1 MLLNR
6 ARTYFNKAIK
16 SRIGRE
22 TISSLI
28 LKLVSV
34 GLAFLSTAILAR
46 ILGPADYGIYSYV
59 IAIVTLLTVPS
70 EFGLPALI
78 IRETASGMARED
90 YSAVQGVWVW
100 SVRTTGIISIS
111 LVGLSAIVIL
121 FFRQIMAG
129 TRLETFIWGL
139 ALVPLIALGDLRG
152 AALRG
157 LKRIVSGQ
165 LPEFLLRP
173 GIFVLLLLGVMLIG
187 GGNFSAPNSMV
198 LYVIASALAFTIG
211 AWLLWRATPELVRHA
226 KPRIENRS
234 WLISAL
240 PLAFIGGMNIINS
253 QASILLQGFFLKD
266 ADIGIF
272 RVATQVSLLASFGL
286 LAVNQV
292 VVPRFAEIF
301 ALGEK
306 TKLQRLVT
314 ASSRVILFFNLAIT
328 IGFVV
333 LGKLFLRKIFGS
345 SYEAAYIPL
354 MILLGGQLINSGVG
368 SVGNLLNMSHH
379 ERDSAMGLAVAVVLN
394 IIINLLLLPIWG
406 IIGSSIAKVISMVS
420 WNMML
425 WWIVYRKL
433 GINCL
438 AFYKIQKVI
447 DSH

>member
-28 LKLVSV
+28 LKLISV
-34 GLAFLSTAILAR
+34 GLAFASTAILAR
-46 ILGPADYGIYSYV
+46 ILGPADYGVYSYV
-59 IAIVTLLTVPS
+59 IALVTLLTIPS

-100 SVRTTGIISIS
+100 SSRTTGIISLS
-111 LVGLSAIVIL
+111 LVGLSVITILL
-121 FFRQIMAG
+121 FGTSLAG
-129 TRLETFIWGL
+129 SRLETFIWGL

-173 GIFVLLLLGVMLIG
+173 GIFVLLLFGGMLIG
-187 GGNFSAPNSMV
+187 SVKFSASFSMA
-198 LYVIASALAFTIG
+198 LYVIASALAFAIG
-211 AWLLWRATPELVRHA
+211 AWLLWRATPDLVRHA

-240 PLAFIGGMNIINS
+240 PLAFIGGMNIINH

-286 LAVNQV
+286 LAINQV
-292 VVPRFAEIF
+292 VVPRFAELF
-301 ALGEK
+301 ALGNK
-306 TKLQRLVT
+306 IKLQRLVT
-314 ASSRVILFFNLAIT
+314 ASSRVILFFNLGIT
-328 IGFVV
+328 IGFIVF
-333 LGKLFLRKIFGS
+333 GKLFLRKVFGS
-345 SYEAAYIPL
+345 AYESAYIPL

-379 ERDSAMGLAVAVVLN
+379 ERDTARGLAVAVVLN
-394 IIINLLLLPIWG
+394 VVINLMLLPIWG
-406 IIGSSIAKVISMVS
+406 IIGSSIATVISMVT

-425 WWIVYRKL
+425 WWIVYKKL

-438 AFYKIQKVI
+438 AFYKIPKVI
-447 DSH
+447 DSD